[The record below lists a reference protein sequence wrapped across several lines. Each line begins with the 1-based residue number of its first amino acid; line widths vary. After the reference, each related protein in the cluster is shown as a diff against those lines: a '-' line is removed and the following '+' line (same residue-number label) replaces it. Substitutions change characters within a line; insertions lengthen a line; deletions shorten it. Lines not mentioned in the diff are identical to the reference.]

1 MAMKINGDPNLKAL
15 QDIQKTQQQKQ
26 AEQKGKSREVKDK
39 VEFSEELQ
47 KADRSNH
54 VTSIQ
59 DQSRVEQLQAL
70 KDQIARGEYSPDL
83 QQVAS
88 SLLKSIFR
96 GK

>member
-59 DQSRVEQLQAL
+59 DQSRVERLQAL